1 MLSLLGI
8 LFVFIGTVVSVLGY
22 CLIPIVGIAGLSV
35 LFSLTGMF
43 ALILQQGLT
52 DMFIKSAAIAS

>member
-1 MLSLLGI
+1 M
-8 LFVFIGTVVSVLGY
+8 LGY
-22 CLIPIVGIAGLSV
+22 CLIPIVGLAGLSV

-52 DMFIKSAAIAS
+52 DMFIKSAAIVS